1 MKCVNR
7 LLNYYLE
14 KNGKNALVNEGSR
27 MITHN
32 ELEKESN
39 KFANYII
46 REGIR
51 KSERVVIMMDL
62 HIDTITVVF
71 GVIKTGAIY
80 VPIDK
85 TQSKENVE
93 KILFEVTPT
102 LIICNDIYLEKFEGA
117 KCKKIII
124 KDGLSEYLKESD
136 KLPNVN
142 IISNDLLYIAFTSGT
157 TGLPKGVM
165 VSHRAV
171 MTFVEA
177 VTQNEKFHNK
187 TTRTLCR
194 TPISFDPFL
203 TEVLPSVV
211 SGGKIYIQE
220 RDATFGNFIK
230 FIENNKITN
239 FGCGPSQLY
248 LMADNLEYIS
258 NYNLSSLK
266 EIYVGY
272 EKCPISVIRKLQEVY
287 PNIVFINGYGTTE
300 TFASSTF
307 YEIPKLNHDND
318 IPIGNTIE
326 NEQFLILNE
335 SKEECK
341 CGEIGELVV
350 RGSSLFNGYW
360 NNTKETEKKLIINP
374 LFPESNELVYM
385 TGDLVVMDENRNIY
399 FIGRK
404 DEQVKINGYRVE
416 LGEIQYVIDC
426 FDDIKECCV
435 VYNDTQLICFY
446 SLYSKRN
453 NIDYFLREY
462 CKKNLPLY
470 KIPNKWIKVNEFPR
484 NSNGKICKEK
494 LLNIYKN

>member
-14 KNGKNALVNEGSR
+14 KNGKNALVNGSR

-272 EKCPISVIRKLQEVY
+272 EKCPISVIRKLQEV
-287 PNIVFINGYGTTE
+287 
-300 TFASSTF
+300 
-307 YEIPKLNHDND
+307 
-318 IPIGNTIE
+318 
-326 NEQFLILNE
+326 
-335 SKEECK
+335 
-341 CGEIGELVV
+341 
-350 RGSSLFNGYW
+350 
-360 NNTKETEKKLIINP
+360 
-374 LFPESNELVYM
+374 
-385 TGDLVVMDENRNIY
+385 
-399 FIGRK
+399 
-404 DEQVKINGYRVE
+404 
-416 LGEIQYVIDC
+416 
-426 FDDIKECCV
+426 
-435 VYNDTQLICFY
+435 
-446 SLYSKRN
+446 
-453 NIDYFLREY
+453 
-462 CKKNLPLY
+462 
-470 KIPNKWIKVNEFPR
+470 
-484 NSNGKICKEK
+484 
-494 LLNIYKN
+494 

>member
-1 MKCVNR
+1 MN
-7 LLNYYLE
+7 
-14 KNGKNALVNEGSR
+14 
-27 MITHN
+27 
-32 ELEKESN
+32 
-39 KFANYII
+39 
-46 REGIR
+46 
-51 KSERVVIMMDL
+51 
-62 HIDTITVVF
+62 TITVVF

-171 MTFVEA
+171 ITFVEA

-239 FGCGPSQLY
+239 FGCGPSQ
-248 LMADNLEYIS
+248 I
-258 NYNLSSLK
+258 
-266 EIYVGY
+266 I
-272 EKCPISVIRKLQEVY
+272 
-287 PNIVFINGYGTTE
+287 
-300 TFASSTF
+300 
-307 YEIPKLNHDND
+307 
-318 IPIGNTIE
+318 
-326 NEQFLILNE
+326 
-335 SKEECK
+335 
-341 CGEIGELVV
+341 
-350 RGSSLFNGYW
+350 FNG
-360 NNTKETEKKLIINP
+360 
-374 LFPESNELVYM
+374 
-385 TGDLVVMDENRNIY
+385 
-399 FIGRK
+399 
-404 DEQVKINGYRVE
+404 
-416 LGEIQYVIDC
+416 
-426 FDDIKECCV
+426 
-435 VYNDTQLICFY
+435 
-446 SLYSKRN
+446 
-453 NIDYFLREY
+453 
-462 CKKNLPLY
+462 
-470 KIPNKWIKVNEFPR
+470 
-484 NSNGKICKEK
+484 
-494 LLNIYKN
+494 